1 MRRPSR
7 IMLWLAM
14 AVLLAALTWF
24 FDFLGAGGSS
34 QQLRVTGSEVRIF
47 ADRQGHYRAEGEING
62 RAVEFLLDTGA
73 TSVAVPAKLAEQL
86 GLQRGPEIQLQT
98 ANGVSRGYLTRIERV
113 KLGSIQVNNVSAVI
127 TAGLDGEVLLGM
139 SFLSHLNWRR
149 SQDELLLAPS
159 IEDE

>member
-1 MRRPSR
+1 MHRSSR
-7 IMLWLAM
+7 LMLWLAM

-24 FDFLGAGGSS
+24 FDFLGAGGKS
-34 QQLRVTGSEVRIF
+34 QQLRVSGSEVRIS

-73 TSVAVPAKLAEQL
+73 TMVAVPAKLAGQL
-86 GLQRGPEIQLQT
+86 GLKRGPEIKLQT
-98 ANGVSRGYLTRIERV
+98 ANGVSSGYMTRIERV

-139 SFLSHLNWRR
+139 SFLGHLNWTR
-149 SQDELLLAPS
+149 SKDELLLAPS
-159 IEDE
+159 IEEQ